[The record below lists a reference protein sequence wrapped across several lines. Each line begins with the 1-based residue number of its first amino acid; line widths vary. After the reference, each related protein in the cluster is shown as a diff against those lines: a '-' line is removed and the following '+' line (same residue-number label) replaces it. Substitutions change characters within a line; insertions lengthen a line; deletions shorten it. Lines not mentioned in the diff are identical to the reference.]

1 MKFTFTKDKQSI
13 SKAEFERNVPS
24 NWMAELD
31 RNGCYSWG
39 YFTATLID

>member
-13 SKAEFERNVPS
+13 SKAEFERNAPA
-24 NWMAELD
+24 NWQEQLD
-31 RNGCYSWG
+31 EFGCFSWG